1 MIAPVYDQQLKVF
14 FSFQDHFL
22 DLARLRVPPG
32 KHPLLIVNDT
42 ATGIQLRRFSVRH
55 LVEHQDYLMKDQD
68 TTPAIAG

>member
-22 DLARLRVPPG
+22 DLARLRVPSG

-42 ATGIQLRRFSVRH
+42 ATGFQLRRFPVRH
-55 LVEHQDYLMKDQD
+55 LVKHQDYLMKDQD